1 MEPKESNFEGLEMEK
16 WNIPME
22 RDQRLDEKNGVI
34 CLFMPRVIVIE
45 MSKMAYFLYFVLMKA
60 EN

>member
-1 MEPKESNFEGLEMEK
+1 
-16 WNIPME
+16 ME
-22 RDQRLDEKNGVI
+22 RDQRLDEKNRVI
-34 CLFMPRVIVIE
+34 CLFMPRVIVIK